1 VHFVAQTATMNEECG
16 AKVAKIATWL
26 KDHPTVSVRLA
37 GYVDQAEQGR
47 VSATLGER
55 RAEVVRQALIAAGVE
70 STRIETRTDQ
80 NWMRC
85 EDSAAETCQR
95 WNRRVEVMPAGAL

>member
-1 VHFVAQTATMNEECG
+1 MNDECG
-16 AKVAKIATWL
+16 AKVARLASWMKE
-26 KDHPTVSVRLA
+26 HPTVSVRLA
-37 GYVDQAEQGR
+37 GYVDQSEQAR
-47 VSATLGER
+47 ASATLGVS
-55 RAEVVRQALIAAGVE
+55 RAAAVREALIAAGVE
-70 STRIETRTDQ
+70 PKRIETLTDQ